1 VHYDT
6 SVKDYRTVNGEACIE
21 WDTYFY
27 AVPGEY
33 MGKSCIVRQ
42 RENQIIIYN
51 PSHEQFNSYPLAE
64 KGRED
69 KYIGRRPGTTRAS
82 SDTSTTEVVRR
93 LEEMGSI
100 MPEYIEQVK
109 KHKPGSYRS
118 HLRRVLSLKVNYHSD
133 DIIMAVR
140 RGLKYKVYEA
150 GSIENFLAVNASKKN
165 EIRLFPNKTDKDEK
179 SDDRSVY

>member
-1 VHYDT
+1 MP
-6 SVKDYRTVNGEACIE
+6 C
-21 WDTYFY
+21 
-27 AVPGEY
+27 
-33 MGKSCIVRQ
+33 
-42 RENQIIIYN
+42 
-51 PSHEQFNSYPLAE
+51 
-64 KGRED
+64 
-69 KYIGRRPGTTRAS
+69 RRPNAWKAIPG
-82 SDTSTTEVVRR
+82 TSTTEVIWR
-93 LEEMGSI
+93 LEEMGSV
-100 MPEYIEQVK
+100 MSEYIEQVK